1 MKQSHPVLSLSLVAA
16 SLAFASG
23 GVQAAEIVINQAG
36 ATFSPSVVSAAVGD
50 SIRWVWAGGGHTV
63 TSGTECTAD
72 GLFDGDLGSTT
83 PSFTWIVPASV
94 AGTSVGYFCVPHCF
108 FFMTGTINVAAA
120 GPAGDVN
127 GDGIVNGLDLTILLS
142 AWGTT
147 SGPADLNHDAI
158 VNGLDLTLILSSW
171 TS

>member
-1 MKQSHPVLSLSLVAA
+1 
-16 SLAFASG
+16 
-23 GVQAAEIVINQAG
+23 
-36 ATFSPSVVSAAVGD
+36 
-50 SIRWVWAGGGHTV
+50 
-63 TSGTECTAD
+63 
-72 GLFDGDLGSTT
+72 
-83 PSFTWIVPASV
+83 
-94 AGTSVGYFCVPHCF
+94 
-108 FFMTGTINVAAA
+108 MTGTINVAAA